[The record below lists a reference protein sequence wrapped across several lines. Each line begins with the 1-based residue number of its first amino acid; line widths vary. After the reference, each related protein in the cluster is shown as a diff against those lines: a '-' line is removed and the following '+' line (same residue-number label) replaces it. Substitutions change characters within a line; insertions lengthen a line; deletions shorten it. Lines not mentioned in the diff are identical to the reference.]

1 MTRRT
6 RRAPARLRSR
16 RRKPPV
22 IRWDHLL
29 GFLIVAIPA
38 GAWYHSIHRIDD
50 CSPVSWQQCRQQGT
64 MASR

>member
-1 MTRRT
+1 
-6 RRAPARLRSR
+6 
-16 RRKPPV
+16 V

-50 CSPVSWQQCRQQGT
+50 CSPLSWQQCRQQGT